1 MNRNRKLNLASSKKV
16 LLQNTFMLYLLTF
29 SNYFLSLIVVPYE
42 TRVLGPAVYGA
53 LGAAT
58 AIMVYFQLVI
68 DFGFLLSGTQEVARS
83 RDDKKEVSRI
93 FTATTLAKI
102 LLIVLSLVVLLLLC
116 QLIPAWRS
124 ERKLYLLFFCS
135 TAINSLIPDYL
146 YRGLEKM
153 SAITVRTVCIKA
165 FFTLG
170 IVLFLK
176 TPEDVWMV
184 PAINAAGCLVALVL
198 TLLHLSRKLD
208 IHFTAPDWAEAVRC
222 LKRSSVFFY
231 SRIATTAYSALNT
244 VILDLLSASGATV
257 GYYSSADRLITTG
270 KNALSPISDSLYP
283 YMVKNRDF
291 KLIRKI
297 LLVFEPLI
305 ILFCI
310 AVFIW
315 AEPLC
320 VLFFGAK
327 FGPAAHVLRAM
338 LPVGIFTLPSYIL
351 GFPTLTAMGLP
362 EHANYSV
369 VFGSAIHIVNL
380 AILYFSGHMNMVT
393 LGCAVSVAEALILG
407 YRIVVVFR
415 HRSAFQ
421 KEAHS

>member
-165 FFTLG
+165 FL
-170 IVLFLK
+170 
-176 TPEDVWMV
+176 P
-184 PAINAAGCLVALVL
+184 
-198 TLLHLSRKLD
+198 
-208 IHFTAPDWAEAVRC
+208 WASC
-222 LKRSSVFFY
+222 CS
-231 SRIATTAYSALNT
+231 
-244 VILDLLSASGATV
+244 
-257 GYYSSADRLITTG
+257 
-270 KNALSPISDSLYP
+270 
-283 YMVKNRDF
+283 
-291 KLIRKI
+291 
-297 LLVFEPLI
+297 
-305 ILFCI
+305 
-310 AVFIW
+310 
-315 AEPLC
+315 
-320 VLFFGAK
+320 
-327 FGPAAHVLRAM
+327 
-338 LPVGIFTLPSYIL
+338 
-351 GFPTLTAMGLP
+351 
-362 EHANYSV
+362 
-369 VFGSAIHIVNL
+369 
-380 AILYFSGHMNMVT
+380 
-393 LGCAVSVAEALILG
+393 
-407 YRIVVVFR
+407 
-415 HRSAFQ
+415 
-421 KEAHS
+421 